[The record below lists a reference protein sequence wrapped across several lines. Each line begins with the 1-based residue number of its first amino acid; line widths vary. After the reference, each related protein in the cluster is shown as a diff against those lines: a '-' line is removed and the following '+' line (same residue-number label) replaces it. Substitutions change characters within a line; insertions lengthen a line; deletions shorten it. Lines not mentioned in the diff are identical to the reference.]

1 MSGGEGMMGG
11 TGDDAAGDQ
20 RGGRVRVLSGA
31 CGGVGRGLTE
41 SVVDRLAV
49 LLVLSRQTGEVLQ
62 QAHLHDDK
70 INGLSWDKHKITFVT
85 YSVDTFAKLVDAK
98 TLGATTPSAAIR
110 CLFLDRREGVS

>member
-1 MSGGEGMMGG
+1 M
-11 TGDDAAGDQ
+11 
-20 RGGRVRVLSGA
+20 VVLSQ
-31 CGGVGRGLTE
+31 
-41 SVVDRLAV
+41 
-49 LLVLSRQTGEVLQ
+49 QTGEVLQ

-98 TLGATTPSAAIR
+98 TLGTTTTPSAAMR